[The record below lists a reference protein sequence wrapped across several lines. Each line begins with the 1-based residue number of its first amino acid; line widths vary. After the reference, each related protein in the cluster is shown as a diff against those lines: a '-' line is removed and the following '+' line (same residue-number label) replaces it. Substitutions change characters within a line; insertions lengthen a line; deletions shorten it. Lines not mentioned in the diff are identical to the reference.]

1 MALTRSLLK
10 ALGLNDEQ
18 INSIVEAHTDT
29 IAGLRDSLKAAE
41 EKAKKFDEVEK
52 ELNEIK
58 KANSGKEDFKI
69 KYENEHTAFEKYK
82 SEIAAKETR
91 TAKEAAVKAYF
102 EEKNI
107 VGKNQ
112 AIAMRG
118 VKSDIDKLILD
129 DQGKI
134 KDTTSLDELIKG
146 DYAGLISTTKI
157 KGANTP
163 NPPANN
169 TGSGK
174 MTKEQIFAIA
184 DDVERQK
191 AIAENHELFNF

>member
-1 MALTRSLLK
+1 MALTRKFLK
-10 ALGLNDEQ
+10 AMGLTEEQ
-18 INSIVEAHTDT
+18 IDSVVEAHRETVD
-29 IAGLRDSLKAAE
+29 GLQKSLTTAE
-41 EKAKKFDEVEK
+41 EKAKKFDAVEK

-58 KANSGKEDFKI
+58 KANTGKEDFKI

-118 VKSDIDKLILD
+118 VKSDIDKFILD

-134 KDTTSLDELIKG
+134 KDTASLDELIKG

-163 NPPANN
+163 SPPAN
-169 TGSGK
+169 TGGGK
-174 MTKEQIFAIA
+174 MTKEQIFAIS
-184 DDVERQK
+184 DDYERQK

>member
-18 INSIVEAHTDT
+18 ISSIIEAHTDT
-29 IAGLRDSLKAAE
+29 IKGLQSSLKTAE
-41 EKAKKFDEVEK
+41 EKANKLDSVEK

-58 KANSGKEDFKI
+58 ATNSGREDFKS

-82 SEIAAKETR
+82 SEITAKETR
-91 TAKEAAVKAYF
+91 TAKETAVKAYF

-163 NPPANN
+163 NPPAN

>member
-1 MALTRSLLK
+1 MALTRALLK

-18 INSIVEAHTDT
+18 ISSIIEAHTDT
-29 IAGLRDSLKAAE
+29 ITGLKDSLKTAE
-41 EKAKKFDEVEK
+41 EKAKRFDDVEK
-52 ELNEIK
+52 ELNELK
-58 KANSGKEDFKI
+58 SKGTEDYKA
-69 KYENEHTAFEKYK
+69 KYEAEHTAFENYK
-82 SEIAAKETR
+82 SDVTAKETR
-91 TAKEAAVKAYF
+91 MAKETAVKAYF

-118 VKSDIDKLILD
+118 VKSDIDKLIID

-163 NPPANN
+163 NPPAN